1 MKEINKFEDEIILTG
16 GKKYKKFPRTPKPII
31 VEEGVFK
38 GSIFKKMR
46 KKREI

>member
-16 GKKYKKFPRTPKPII
+16 GKEYKKFPRTPRPII
-31 VEEGVFK
+31 VKEGVFK
-38 GSIFKKMR
+38 DSILR